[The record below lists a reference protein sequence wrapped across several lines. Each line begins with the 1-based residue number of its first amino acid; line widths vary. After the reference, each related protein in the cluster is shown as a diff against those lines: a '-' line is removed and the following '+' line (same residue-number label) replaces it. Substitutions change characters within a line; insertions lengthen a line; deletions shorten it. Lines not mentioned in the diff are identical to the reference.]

1 MNAIANRRPTAII
14 DAIPPPEPVLPHAV
28 AHAVAAH
35 LQPVVGAGQFGKD
48 DPGHYVAPP
57 AVTRADWQAAQA
69 AADQFD
75 RMLAPVTR
83 DHLAAWLMPVNAA
96 SKNPQAPADFAM
108 RVAGIAEMVGDLP
121 AAAFTA
127 ETRRALRSDGFF
139 PSHEAVRAAV
149 EPVAATWRRKR
160 AALRNLR
167 AIGAPDR
174 DETPTATA
182 EQRAQSVA
190 RADAI
195 VAELRARARQ
205 APASKPVAR
214 PLSPEA
220 LIAAYEATG
229 TPAALYRA
237 RTLRAQHGG
246 EA

>member
-1 MNAIANRRPTAII
+1 VTAIANRRPTTII
-14 DAIPPPEPVLPHAV
+14 DAIPPPEPALPHAV

-57 AVTRADWQAAQA
+57 AVTRAEWQAAQA
-69 AADQFD
+69 AAEQFD

-83 DHLAAWLMPVNAA
+83 DHLAEWLMPVNAA

-121 AAAFTA
+121 AAAFTS
-127 ETRRALRSDGFF
+127 ETRRALKTGFF
-139 PSHEAVRAAV
+139 PSHEDVRAAV
-149 EPVAATWRRKR
+149 EPIAHAWRRKR

-167 AIGAPDR
+167 VIGAPDR
-174 DETPTATA
+174 DDAPTATA

-195 VAELRARARQ
+195 VAELRAHARQ
-205 APASKPVAR
+205 TPASKPVAR